1 MKYSTSTYLKNITKY
16 KLYLYRNNNKFITIK
31 KVINII
37 EPVGTNQLLSER
49 WKNLYRYSCLP
60 TDIIFEEEALLE
72 CFFGERKINTFHG
85 IMP

>member
-31 KVINII
+31 KIINII

-49 WKNLYRYSCLP
+49 GKIYI
-60 TDIIFEEEALLE
+60 DILVFQRILFL
-72 CFFGERKINTFHG
+72 ERKHY
-85 IMP
+85 